1 MVRRFVTLVC
11 AAGMAL
17 LSAGAGAQTP
27 TPRTAA
33 PVSAD
38 ELVTKK
44 RLAAPKNAKNWT
56 PPRTAWGDPDIAGVF
71 TNSDESGIPFERPAE
86 FEGRKLED
94 VSPAELADMV
104 KQRQKQAIERAPTLS
119 EFPGAD
125 EPDALVRELR
135 RRQQPRVARLGSA

>member
-1 MVRRFVTLVC
+1 MVRRFVTLACV
-11 AAGMAL
+11 AGLAL
-17 LSAGAGAQTP
+17 LSTGAGAQTP

-33 PVSAD
+33 PVSPD

-94 VSPAELADMV
+94 VSPTELADMV
-104 KQRQKQAIERAPTLS
+104 KQRQKQAIERAPSTAGRGSFRIRLTEKS
-119 EFPGAD
+119 
-125 EPDALVRELR
+125 R
-135 RRQQPRVARLGSA
+135 R